1 MNYATLQE
9 AYNVDSFDRKSRPS
23 QKPNKNSCSG
33 NGNLGSGNGSNGG
46 GSNSGQPS
54 YVESSKLS
62 LSSNKLNTAGASGAY
77 GVAGVADFP
86 NNRGSSCSPLQAPN
100 YNIPISNECKKE
112 HDEAMNVYM
121 NANNNI
127 NNMMNNIPTGLTG
140 SSAKN
145 NMNNIE
151 MLSQQDQSVNAANAS
166 SSSITSTYAANTANA
181 SPIANAANVASANS
195 TNLFNSLKSSN
206 DNVAPYYDEDLEQYF
221 NIADLNDEVKY
232 NSGSRTNAYMP
243 NSNKHPYTNND
254 TAEYANTNTVIKNG
268 NNLLNNSSYN
278 LTPEEKKSAEDAIL
292 FLKSI
297 EDKINKGEMN
307 ASGFHK
313 SSIADP
319 VVPTINT
326 GPGGFKVQEKPEDK
340 PVEKPVEKPLNNYI
354 YNAIF
359 NISILLIIGIAII
372 ILCDQMVELSIQ
384 IGMKRVVNILEPF
397 IKAQAAHAAAAARA
411 AQAAAQSAHESALA
425 AQDAAS

>member
-1 MNYATLQE
+1 MNYSTLQE
-9 AYNVDSFDRKSRPS
+9 AYNVDSFERKSRPS
-23 QKPNKNSCSG
+23 QKPNKN
-33 NGNLGSGNGSNGG
+33 NGSMIGTTNTSPQGLP
-46 GSNSGQPS
+46 GQQSQQGQQGQQGQQSQQSQTFPS
-54 YVESSKLS
+54 YVESSKLA
-62 LSSNKLNTAGASGAY
+62 LN
-77 GVAGVADFP
+77 
-86 NNRGSSCSPLQAPN
+86 SCSPLQAPT

-112 HDEAMNVYM
+112 HSEAMNVYM

-127 NNMMNNIPTGLTG
+127 SNTMNNIPTGYT
-140 SSAKN
+140 
-145 NMNNIE
+145 NNIE
-151 MLSQQDQSVNAANAS
+151 MLSQQYDSQASQGSQGSQASQASQSSHHSAFQPSSQGSQQSALLPSPASQQSSSQNGANSVNS
-166 SSSITSTYAANTANA
+166 
-181 SPIANAANVASANS
+181 VNS
-195 TNLFNSLKSSN
+195 MNLFNNLKSSN

-232 NSGSRTNAYMP
+232 NSSTSFSSRTNSFMP
-243 NSNKHPYTNND
+243 NSNKQPYTNND
-254 TAEYANTNTVIKNG
+254 TAEYTNNNALIKNG

-278 LTPEEKKSAEDAIL
+278 LSPEEKKNAQDAIL

-297 EDKINKGEMN
+297 EDKINNGDAN
-307 ASGFHK
+307 ASGFNK

-326 GPGGFKVQEKPEDK
+326 GPGGFKIQEKAEEK
-340 PVEKPVEKPLNNYI
+340 PVEKPVEKSLNNYI

-397 IKAQAAHAAAAARA
+397 IKAQAAHAAMH
-411 AQAAAQSAHESALA
+411 AQAMQSQAMDGAIITNR
-425 AQDAAS
+425 